1 MTRPRPRCFLSLFHA
16 YVCASIKT
24 FKNED
29 GDFPLTFKTS
39 GQSWPLIVIPI
50 SFQTDVPLKGSKLS
64 PWTKPPLHSEGGM
77 LRTRGRLAQEGWWG
91 APMVHPHSLLSTRSW
106 AVSFWVSHGHLKL
119 NATEPDLTT
128 SSFLQPRTSQP
139 TGQLLSQ
146 ETSSDCLSPMSAV
159 NVFIWCCDLT
169 PKYRI

>member
-91 APMVHPHSLLSTRSW
+91 APTVHPHSSAPDPGLSPFGCLMGISNLMQQNQISPQARSSSLGHHNQPGSCLVKKR
-106 AVSFWVSHGHLKL
+106 AVTVS
-119 NATEPDLTT
+119 P
-128 SSFLQPRTSQP
+128 PC
-139 TGQLLSQ
+139 QLL
-146 ETSSDCLSPMSAV
+146 TSLSGAV
-159 NVFIWCCDLT
+159 I
-169 PKYRI
+169 